1 MSLSHVLAL
10 VLLLCLVAQGVSK
23 AVLIHASPHA
33 SKGGIKGTA
42 LNRDLLLE
50 PLTNGQIQAPQAALD
65 LPTAVDLQEH
75 EAAVTVEKLVLDQE
89 AERRR
94 EAERE
99 DSEVL
104 RERRYCN
111 LRQPSWEADSWQDDS
126 EVLKLRVH
134 LREINPRVPDL
145 RYGHFPVPLQCPPGS
160 EMRIPVP
167 ISRTDSE
174 VLNLG
179 VHLQKTNPRML
190 FPDKDLTEL
199 DLQDDDDAF
208 HLFLQKQKQE
218 EQARNLREP
227 KTLTGEWFSKM
238 AVVKR
243 HFQVLA
249 RGLGWRMHCGVKVT
263 ESRTNKQHHLSE
275 KGGNEEPP
283 ESRGQEPVL
292 HGRYPGYISDSDMN
306 SELFEYSELGTT
318 RVTVTTVASKSQKP
332 KQHRD
337 DGRRFAALPGNA
349 RDRLRRLRQ
358 RCKMLPTR
366 CMQAS
371 RHACDRLCQVLPAL
385 LEKVCPRCVIPA
397 T

>member
-208 HLFLQKQKQE
+208 HLFLHH
-218 EQARNLREP
+218 L
-227 KTLTGEWFSKM
+227 
-238 AVVKR
+238 
-243 HFQVLA
+243 QVLA

>member
-1 MSLSHVLAL
+1 
-10 VLLLCLVAQGVSK
+10 
-23 AVLIHASPHA
+23 
-33 SKGGIKGTA
+33 
-42 LNRDLLLE
+42 
-50 PLTNGQIQAPQAALD
+50 
-65 LPTAVDLQEH
+65 
-75 EAAVTVEKLVLDQE
+75 
-89 AERRR
+89 
-94 EAERE
+94 
-99 DSEVL
+99 
-104 RERRYCN
+104 
-111 LRQPSWEADSWQDDS
+111 
-126 EVLKLRVH
+126 
-134 LREINPRVPDL
+134 
-145 RYGHFPVPLQCPPGS
+145 
-160 EMRIPVP
+160 MRIPVP